1 MIGSAL
7 GASFAI
13 ALAFSPF
20 ANATEVEGYS
30 FTNAAQEV
38 TQLFWLAETAS
49 ACGWAAPDEATKF
62 KLFALR
68 FLSAHLSDANQRALL
83 SLVTEPK
90 YEDQLRRAAVEG
102 ARAIAAAVAGR
113 SAGRVTRL
121 PRTRTRTRS
130 KETPLLQGGPGLTF
144 PLLCALSTRNCMN
157 RGDVSAA
164 VSYRGPLTPSSRSPS
179 P

>member
-1 MIGSAL
+1 MQAVTKPSRLDAATVRHCELRIADLKPLMEAGMGTRRMIGSAL

-13 ALAFSPF
+13 ALASSPL

-68 FLSAHLSDANQRALL
+68 FLSCASFGCQPA
-83 SLVTEPK
+83 
-90 YEDQLRRAAVEG
+90 
-102 ARAIAAAVAGR
+102 R
-113 SAGRVTRL
+113 SALARDG
-121 PRTRTRTRS
+121 
-130 KETPLLQGGPGLTF
+130 
-144 PLLCALSTRNCMN
+144 A
-157 RGDVSAA
+157 
-164 VSYRGPLTPSSRSPS
+164 
-179 P
+179 

>member
-1 MIGSAL
+1 VRLLQTSIAALKRPLMEAGMGTRRMIGSAL

-13 ALAFSPF
+13 ALGFSPL

-30 FTNAAQEV
+30 FTSAAQEV

-68 FLSAHLSDANQRALL
+68 FLSAHLSEPNQRALL

-102 ARAIAAAVAGR
+102 AQSNCDSRRWQIGWSSYKAAADAN
-113 SAGRVTRL
+113 
-121 PRTRTRTRS
+121 
-130 KETPLLQGGPGLTF
+130 ENTF
-144 PLLCALSTRNCMN
+144 
-157 RGDVSAA
+157 
-164 VSYRGPLTPSSRSPS
+164 
-179 P
+179 

>member
-1 MIGSAL
+1 MGSRMIGPAL
-7 GASFAI
+7 GVTFAI
-13 ALAFSPF
+13 ALGSSAL

-68 FLSAHLSDANQRALL
+68 FLAAHLSEANQRALL

-90 YEDQLRRAAVEG
+90 YEDQLRRAALEG
-102 ARAIAAAVAGR
+102 AQSNCGSRRWQIGWSSYKAAADENE
-113 SAGRVTRL
+113 
-121 PRTRTRTRS
+121 
-130 KETPLLQGGPGLTF
+130 KMF
-144 PLLCALSTRNCMN
+144 
-157 RGDVSAA
+157 
-164 VSYRGPLTPSSRSPS
+164 
-179 P
+179 

>member
-1 MIGSAL
+1 MGTRRMIGSAL

-13 ALAFSPF
+13 ALASSPL
-20 ANATEVEGYS
+20 AKATEVEGYS

-62 KLFALR
+62 KLFAVR
-68 FLSAHLSDANQRALL
+68 FLSAHLSDANQRALI

-102 ARAIAAAVAGR
+102 AQSNCGSRRWQIGWSSYKAAAD
-113 SAGRVTRL
+113 
-121 PRTRTRTRS
+121 
-130 KETPLLQGGPGLTF
+130 ENENTF
-144 PLLCALSTRNCMN
+144 
-157 RGDVSAA
+157 
-164 VSYRGPLTPSSRSPS
+164 
-179 P
+179 